1 MIVEF
6 YKKENGEKPAGEF
19 IKSIEDIKLRAKVIR
34 TIKLLEEFGHL
45 LGEPDSKELDEGICE
60 LRTIQGNNIARCM
73 YFFTV
78 GDKAIVTNGIIK
90 KTQKTPNDVIELAK
104 KYRLDY
110 ERRIHE

>member
-1 MIVEF
+1 MVVEF
-6 YKKENGEKPAGEF
+6 YKKESGEKPAGEF

-45 LGEPDSKELDEGICE
+45 LGEPDSKELEDGIFE
-60 LRTIQGNNIARCM
+60 LRTIQGNNIARCL

-90 KTQKTPNDVIELAK
+90 KTQKTPQNVIEVAK
-104 KYRLDY
+104 KYKSDY
-110 ERRIHE
+110 ERRTHE